1 MEDKNKMAQ
10 QNLQP
15 IFILPE
21 GSQRTLG
28 RDAQRNNIMAAKLVA
43 ETVRTTLGPK
53 GMDKMIVDT
62 LGDVTVTND
71 GVTILEEMNIEH
83 PSAKMIVE
91 VAKTQEDEIGDGTT
105 TAVVLAGE
113 LLKNAEELIDQDVH
127 PAVISRGYR
136 MAETKAQEILK
147 AMAEKITPSNDE
159 VLKKIARTAM
169 TGKGAEY
176 SKDTLAD
183 LSVKAVKMVQE
194 NGSHID
200 KDNIKIEKRT
210 GGSVDDSELIKGIVI
225 DKERLS
231 ANMPRVVKDAKIALI
246 DREIEIKKTEMDA
259 NIQIK
264 TPDQMQAFLDQ
275 EEKMLR
281 DMVERIT
288 ATGAN
293 VVLCQKGIDD
303 VAIHFLA
310 KNGVYGVR
318 RVSESD
324 MKKIAKATGAKI
336 ANNLKDLSKDDL
348 GYAGQV
354 EERKV
359 GDDEF
364 TYIMD
369 CKNPKAV
376 TLLIRGGT
384 EHVTN
389 EIERAVTD
397 AVGDVA
403 SALKTGMVVAGAG
416 APEIE
421 LAMHLRKYAE
431 SLSGREQLAVQAFA
445 DAMEVIPRTLVENAG
460 LDPIDTMTDLKAAH
474 SKKQKWAGIDV
485 FTGKVMDAW
494 KKGVIEP
501 LKIKTQAVS
510 SASEVAVMV
519 LRIDDVIQSSG
530 SKNGGGGPPPGGMGG
545 MPPGMGG
552 MDY

>member
-1 MEDKNKMAQ
+1 MAQ
-10 QNLQP
+10 NIQP

-21 GSQRTLG
+21 GTQRTFG

-53 GMDKMIVDT
+53 GMDKMIVDS

-83 PSAKMIVE
+83 PAAKMIVE

-113 LLKNAEELIDQDVH
+113 LLKNAEELLDKDVH

-136 MAETKAQEILK
+136 LAEAKAQEILNE
-147 AMAEKITPSNDE
+147 MAEKITPDNEE
-159 VLKKIARTAM
+159 VLKKIAQTAM

-176 SKDTLAD
+176 SKDTLAT
-183 LSVKAVKMVQE
+183 LAVKAVKMVE
-194 NGSHID
+194 EDGYVD
-200 KDNIKIEKRT
+200 KENIKIEKRT
-210 GGSVDDSELIKGIVI
+210 GGSVEDSELIKGIVI

-231 ANMPRVVKDAKIALI
+231 ANMPRVVKNAKVALI

-275 EEKMLR
+275 EENMLR
-281 DMVERIT
+281 DMVEKIT

-293 VVLCQKGIDD
+293 VVLCQKGVDD
-303 VAIHFLA
+303 VAVHFLA
-310 KNGVYGVR
+310 KKGVYAVR

-336 ANNLKDLSKDDL
+336 STNLKDLSKDDL
-348 GYAGQV
+348 GFAGTV

-359 GDDEF
+359 GGEEY

-403 SALKTGMVVAGAG
+403 AALKDGMVVAGAG
-416 APEIE
+416 APETE
-421 LAMHLRKYAE
+421 LAMQLRKYADT
-431 SLSGREQLAVQAFA
+431 LSGREQLAVQSFA

-485 FTGKVMDAW
+485 FSGKVMDAW

-510 SASEVAVMV
+510 SASEVAVMI
-519 LRIDDVIQSSG
+519 LRIDDVIASSG
-530 SKNGGGGPPPGGMGG
+530 KGDKMPQMPPGGMGG
-545 MPPGMGG
+545 M
-552 MDY
+552 DY

>member
-1 MEDKNKMAQ
+1 MTNQ
-10 QNLQP
+10 PVQP

-21 GSQRTLG
+21 GSQRSVG
-28 RDAQRNNIMAAKLVA
+28 REAQRNNIMAAKAGA

-53 GMDKMIVDT
+53 GMDKMIVDS

-113 LLKNAEELIDQDVH
+113 LLKNAEELIDKDVH
-127 PAVISRGYR
+127 PAVIARGYR
-136 MAETKAQEILK
+136 LAESKAQEVLNQIG
-147 AMAEKITPSNDE
+147 EKSTNDDT
-159 VLKKIARTAM
+159 LKKIAQTAM

-176 SKDTLAD
+176 SRDTLAT
-183 LSVKAVKMVQE
+183 LAVEAVKMVE
-194 NGSHID
+194 EEGNID

-210 GGSVDDSELIKGIVI
+210 GGSVEDSELIKGIVM

-231 ANMPRVVKDAKIALI
+231 ASMPRVIKDAKIALI
-246 DREIEIKKTEMDA
+246 DREIEIKKTEIDA
-259 NIQIK
+259 KIEIK
-264 TPDQMQAFLDQ
+264 TPDQMQGFLDQ
-275 EEKMLR
+275 EENMLKK
-281 DMVERIT
+281 MVEQIT

-293 VVLCQKGIDD
+293 VILCQKGVDD

-310 KNGVYGVR
+310 KKGVYAVR

-324 MKKIAKATGAKI
+324 MKKIAKATGAKVV
-336 ANNLKDLSKDDL
+336 NNLKDLNESDL
-348 GYAGQV
+348 GNAGTV
-354 EERKV
+354 EEKKV
-359 GDDEF
+359 GDEEF
-364 TYIMD
+364 TYIVD

-397 AVGDVA
+397 AVGDVIA
-403 SALKTGMVVAGAG
+403 ALRTGLVTAGAG

-421 LAMHLRKYAE
+421 LAASLRRYAH
-431 SLSGREQLAVQAFA
+431 SLSGREQLAVEAFA
-445 DAMEVIPRTLVENAG
+445 DAMEIIPKTLVENAG

-494 KKGVIEP
+494 KRGVIEP
-501 LKIKTQAVS
+501 LNIKTQAVS
-510 SASEVAVMV
+510 SAAEVAVMV

-530 SKNGGGGPPPGGMGG
+530 SKGGGEGGMPPGGMGGMGG
-545 MPPGMGG
+545 MPPGMG
-552 MDY
+552 M